1 MTSSVVRREC
11 WNLSES
17 NIEIDY
23 RPIRKVVILDLVEL
37 QREQLLERVAAI
49 RMAEQPVFLNWAEGI
64 VFIAVP
70 ASTDIS
76 EVDENVTKGVIY
88 FAGVTYSSMPKFQP
102 FLQFG
107 TDKIPV
113 IDQSS
118 YGVYRAIAGWIRGRM
133 VEGSPK

>member
-1 MTSSVVRREC
+1 M
-11 WNLSES
+11 SE
-17 NIEIDY
+17 NEIEIDY
-23 RPIRKVVILDLVEL
+23 RPIRRAVILDLVEL

-49 RMAEQPVFLNWAEGI
+49 RMAEQPIFLNWAEGI

-76 EVDENVTKGVIY
+76 EVDEYVTRGVVY

-118 YGVYRAIAGWIRGRM
+118 YGVYRAIARWIRGRM
-133 VEGSPK
+133 AQSSLQ